1 MGFNLIYWNSIC
13 NFHFLEDSLLEKCG
27 KIWKNNKCGKIWK
40 NNSSPPPRLRPDWG
54 NIARVATTGLGSIG
68 LILRV
73 KKIIAPQSLKGT
85 NTQHNGHMGKFFSN

>member
-40 NNSSPPPRLRPDWG
+40 NNSSPPPP
-54 NIARVATTGLGSIG
+54 ATTGLGKYRTGGYDRIG
-68 LILRV
+68 VYRV
-73 KKIIAPQSLKGT
+73 NLKGKKNHC
-85 NTQHNGHMGKFFSN
+85 NTILNGNQHAA